1 MKDKIQA
8 IVTAVLIIALGFVV
22 VFCGG
27 GAALDLYMGI
37 VLTVLGAIAAAL
49 AIFVLLKTKAL
60 LFTTTFAACALLTLG
75 IALLAEKLSIAVII
89 YILVF
94 LLLALGVAL
103 VLYGVYTILGL
114 KLIVNGVVQIIIG
127 AAIVTLTLLF
137 LFVPEFAK
145 AFWIIVGVIIIV
157 YGILSLVFAI
167 TGKELKKN

>member
-8 IVTAVLIIALGFVV
+8 IVTAALIIALGFVV

-37 VLTVLGAIAAAL
+37 VLTVLGAIAAVL
-49 AIFVLLKTKAL
+49 AVVVLVKTKAL
-60 LFTTTFAACALLTLG
+60 LFTTTFVATALLTLG
-75 IALLAEKLSIAVII
+75 IALLAEKLSLAVII
-89 YILVF
+89 YVLAF
-94 LLLALGVAL
+94 LLLAFGVAL
-103 VLYGVYTILGL
+103 VLFGIYTMLGA
-114 KLIVNGVVQIIIG
+114 KLLVNGIIQVIVG

-145 AFWIIVGVIIIV
+145 AFWIIVGVLIII
-157 YGILSLVFAI
+157 YGILSLILAI